1 MIENP
6 SPIYLWTHRIHL
18 WSMSL
23 HQWLIS
29 MANVGK
35 KIINPKVLC
44 QRVKYVNHETI
55 ASNSWICLAGD
66 VARIRGTHG
75 MNITIFHHF
84 GEYVQATP
92 KHFHPNFLWGKN
104 PLKMAGLIPPWP
116 WNYRFPRNLQGT
128 PFPGPQSSWWWRWF
142 LFRCC
147 QKKNCKQQE
156 MSHHYTWMVDILWYM

>member
-1 MIENP
+1 
-6 SPIYLWTHRIHL
+6 
-18 WSMSL
+18 
-23 HQWLIS
+23 

-35 KIINPKVLC
+35 KFINPKALC
-44 QRVKYVNHETI
+44 QRVKYLNHETI

-92 KHFHPNFLWGKN
+92 SIFTRTSCGKKYL
-104 PLKMAGLIPPWP
+104 LKMAGQIPPWP
-116 WNYRFPRNLQGT
+116 WNYGFPRNLQGT
-128 PFPGPQSSWWWRWF
+128 PFRSLKAVDDDDDSYLGPA
-142 LFRCC
+142 
-147 QKKNCKQQE
+147 KKNWNSTE